1 MDNIL
6 CVENLNYSYHD
17 KFNFTN
23 LTFSIKQNS
32 INAVIGPNNCGKTT
46 LIKLLCGILQTQNS
60 ISVDSVVL
68 NSNNMRN
75 YSSIIGYNR
84 IILNSRNMS
93 MKVYDLLASLK
104 IEGILKKD
112 LLNRINYLLE
122 FFDVSS
128 FKQKRMRELSNI
140 DRVKVYI
147 ISSLINSPKII
158 FLDDIFDCLT
168 YSEASIIFAF
178 IKKYLDL
185 YSLSVLFTTNK
196 LENILFSSYT
206 IFINNGY
213 VQLDGTPS
221 KILEHDNVLAREGI
235 YIPIMMD
242 LSLKLKFYNLVDDV
256 IMDTGRMVDELWK

>member
-1 MDNIL
+1 
-6 CVENLNYSYHD
+6 
-17 KFNFTN
+17 
-23 LTFSIKQNS
+23 
-32 INAVIGPNNCGKTT
+32 
-46 LIKLLCGILQTQNS
+46 
-60 ISVDSVVL
+60 
-68 NSNNMRN
+68 
-75 YSSIIGYNR
+75 
-84 IILNSRNMS
+84 
-93 MKVYDLLASLK
+93 MKVYDLLSSLK

-140 DRVKVYI
+140 DRVKVYV

-168 YSEASIIFAF
+168 YSEASIISVFL
-178 IKKYLDL
+178 KKYLDL

-235 YIPIMMD
+235 NIPIMMD

>member
-17 KFNFTN
+17 KLVFTN
-23 LTFSIKQNS
+23 LTFSVKQNS

-46 LIKLLCGILQTQNS
+46 LIKLLCGNLQIQNS
-60 ISVDSVVL
+60 ISVDGVTL
-68 NSNNMRN
+68 NSNNMRS
-75 YSSIIGYNR
+75 YSSFIGYNR

-93 MKVYDLLASLK
+93 MKVYDLLSSLK
-104 IEGILKKD
+104 IEGSLKKD

-140 DRVKVYI
+140 DRVKVYV

-158 FLDDIFDCLT
+158 FLDDIFDCLI
-168 YSEASIIFAF
+168 YSEASIIFVF
-178 IKKYLDL
+178 LKKYLDL

-235 YIPIMMD
+235 NIPIMMD
-242 LSLKLKFYNLVDDV
+242 LSLKLKFYNLVDDL